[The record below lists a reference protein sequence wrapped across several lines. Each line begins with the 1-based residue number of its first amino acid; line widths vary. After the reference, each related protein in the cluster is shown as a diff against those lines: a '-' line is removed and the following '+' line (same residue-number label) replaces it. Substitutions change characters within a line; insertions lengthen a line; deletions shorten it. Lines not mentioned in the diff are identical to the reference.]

1 MCHITHKAEEV
12 GDLEEEL
19 CLEAGLEEAGA
30 GRQKGMV
37 EEMWAEKSRAC

>member
-12 GDLEEEL
+12 GDLVEEL

-30 GRQKGMV
+30 GRQKGDGGRDV
-37 EEMWAEKSRAC
+37 GREK

>member
-1 MCHITHKAEEV
+1 MCRITHKAEEV

-30 GRQKGMV
+30 ASQEGMV
-37 EEMWAEKSRAC
+37 EEMWPEKSRES